1 MIMPILLWVGANQ
14 HGIAE
19 QLSTLKRKLDPTW
32 IAFNYHQFSALA
44 LAEALIAVRTP
55 AVGDHRKVVVVED
68 CNFSNQSQ
76 FGERQLEMLQVIDR
90 IPDTTLLI
98 FIAASIDKRLKVVK
112 HLLKHGQ
119 LKEFPL
125 IPPWRSDLI
134 VQAISK
140 AAARLNAT
148 QDKVAKLVLSRECVN
163 YLAGAIGNDL
173 TRVDSEL
180 RKLKVYAQGKRLT
193 KAEVEALVPCQTQNT
208 LQLAEAMRKGDA
220 AIAATL
226 LNELLS
232 RSEVPMVIMTTL
244 ITQFRTWLWVKSTLT
259 DRTKRKDIQI
269 AQICGIANPNRL
281 YYLRQDV
288 AATPVKSLVQTIT
301 YLFDLEVTLKQGSK
315 PDSMLPMILAITR
328 LFQRQSKSLA

>member
-1 MIMPILLWVGANQ
+1 MPILLLVGANQ

-19 QLSTLKRKLDPTW
+19 QLAALKRKLDPTW
-32 IAFNYHQFSALA
+32 IAFNYYQFSALA

-55 AVGDHRKVVVVED
+55 AVGDRKKVVVVED
-68 CNFSNQSQ
+68 CNFSNQFQ
-76 FGERQLEMLQVIDR
+76 FGERQLEMLQGIDR

-98 FIAASIDKRLKVVK
+98 FIAASIDKRLKLVK

-134 VQAISK
+134 AQAISQATAK
-140 AAARLNAT
+140 LNAA
-148 QDKVAKLVLSRECVN
+148 QDKALKLILSRGCVN

-180 RKLKVYAQGKRLT
+180 RKLAVYAQGKPLT

-208 LQLAEAMRKGDA
+208 LQLAEAIRKGDA
-220 AIAATL
+220 ARVVTL

-232 RSEVPMVIMTTL
+232 RSEVPMVILTTL
-244 ITQFRTWLWVKSTLT
+244 ITQFRTWLWVKSVLT
-259 DRTKRKDIQI
+259 DCTKRKDVEI
-269 AQICGIANPNRL
+269 AQICGIGNPNRL
-281 YYLRQDV
+281 YYLRQEV
-288 AATPVKSLVQTIT
+288 AATPVKSLAQAVT
-301 YLFDLEVTLKQGSK
+301 YLFDLEVSLKQGSGAN
-315 PDSMLPMILAITR
+315 SMLPVILAIAR
-328 LFQRQSKSLA
+328 LFQKQ

>member
-1 MIMPILLWVGANQ
+1 MPILLLVGANQ

-19 QLSTLKRKLDPTW
+19 QLAGLKCKLDPTW

-68 CNFSNQSQ
+68 CNFSNQTQ
-76 FGERQLEMLQVIDR
+76 FGERQLETLQLIDR

-98 FIAASIDKRLKVVK
+98 FIAASIDKRLKLVK

-134 VQAISK
+134 AQAISQATAK
-140 AAARLNAT
+140 LNAN
-148 QDKVAKLVLSRECVN
+148 QNKAMKLVLSRECVN

-180 RKLKVYAQGKRLT
+180 RKLKVYAQGKPLT

-220 AIAATL
+220 AKAVSL

-232 RSEVPMVIMTTL
+232 RSEVPMAIITTL

-259 DRTKRKDIQI
+259 DYTKRKDVEI
-269 AQICGIANPNRL
+269 AQLCGIANPNRL
-281 YYLRQDV
+281 YYLRQEV
-288 AATPVKSLVQTIT
+288 AATPVKSLVQAVIC
-301 YLFDLEVTLKQGSK
+301 LFDMEVSLKQGSR
-315 PDSMLPMILAITR
+315 PNSMLPVILAITR
-328 LFQRQSKSLA
+328 LFQNS